1 MFNLEQAK
9 TREQARTLF
18 PSRPQRLTE
27 GAVTVYKNQFLEDTL
42 KSLIAGLWIY
52 FVMEHRLLGRTGFKV
67 SILAIGGCGPGV
79 APNLEEGLKAFE
91 NALEKGINMVDIAPS
106 YGEAETRL
114 AQLIRINRD
123 KLVVT
128 EKTLER
134 TREGAWRELRQ
145 TLSRF
150 NVENLDV
157 YQFHAVSTLEELEK
171 IFSEDGAMKAFLEA
185 REQGLIKYIG
195 ITAHSDMRI
204 VVKALERFD
213 FDTVLIPV
221 NVGSMLAP
229 APENDFKPVLKIALD
244 RDIGVIAIKAVAK
257 RRWVGERKYQT
268 WYEPLEEQ
276 EDIDRAVWFT
286 LSQNPVATYS
296 MACDIRLWPKIISA
310 GERFR
315 RLSEEEQEAVLNHFR
330 DRAVSP
336 LFPE

>member
-1 MFNLEQAK
+1 
-9 TREQARTLF
+9 
-18 PSRPQRLTE
+18 
-27 GAVTVYKNQFLEDTL
+27 
-42 KSLIAGLWIY
+42 
-52 FVMEHRLLGRTGFKV
+52 MEYRLLGRTGFKV

-114 AQLIRINRD
+114 AQLIRRNRG

-134 TREGAWRELRQ
+134 TREGAWMELRQ

-185 REQGLIKYIG
+185 REQDLIKYIG

-221 NVGSMLAP
+221 NVGSMIAP
-229 APENDFKPVLKIALD
+229 APENDFKPVLKIA
-244 RDIGVIAIKAVAK
+244 RERNTGVIAIKAIAK
-257 RRWVGERKYQT
+257 GKWIGERKYQT
-268 WYEPLEEQ
+268 WYEPMDEQ
-276 EDIDRAVWFT
+276 EDIDKAVWFT
-286 LSQNPVATYS
+286 LSQDPVATYS
-296 MACDIRLWPKIISA
+296 MACDIRLWPKIMSA
-310 GERFR
+310 GEEFR
-315 RLSEEEQEAVLNHFR
+315 KLSQEEQEDVISYFR
-330 DRAVSP
+330 NKGILP

>member
-1 MFNLEQAK
+1 
-9 TREQARTLF
+9 
-18 PSRPQRLTE
+18 
-27 GAVTVYKNQFLEDTL
+27 
-42 KSLIAGLWIY
+42 
-52 FVMEHRLLGRTGFKV
+52 MEYRLLGRTGFKV

-114 AQLIRINRD
+114 AQLIRRNRG

-134 TREGAWRELRQ
+134 TREGAWMELRQ

-185 REQGLIKYIG
+185 REQDLIKYIG

-221 NVGSMLAP
+221 NVGSMIAP
-229 APENDFKPVLKIALD
+229 APENDFKPVLKIA
-244 RDIGVIAIKAVAK
+244 RERNTGVIAIKAIAK
-257 RRWVGERKYQT
+257 GKWIGERKYQT
-268 WYEPLEEQ
+268 WYEPMDEQ
-276 EDIDRAVWFT
+276 EDIDKAVWFT
-286 LSQNPVATYS
+286 LSQDPVATYS
-296 MACDIRLWPKIISA
+296 MACDIRLWPKIMSA
-310 GERFR
+310 GEEFR
-315 RLSEEEQEAVLNHFR
+315 KLSQEEQEDVISYFRNKGVL
-330 DRAVSP
+330 P

>member
-1 MFNLEQAK
+1 
-9 TREQARTLF
+9 
-18 PSRPQRLTE
+18 
-27 GAVTVYKNQFLEDTL
+27 
-42 KSLIAGLWIY
+42 
-52 FVMEHRLLGRTGFKV
+52 MEYRCLGRTGFKV

-79 APNLEEGLKAFE
+79 ASSLEEGVKAFE
-91 NALEKGINMVDIAPS
+91 KAVEKGINVVDIAPS

-114 AQLIRINRD
+114 GRLIGKNRS
-123 KLVVT
+123 KLVIT

-150 NVENLDV
+150 EVKNIDV
-157 YQFHAVSTLEELEK
+157 YQFHAVSTLDELEK
-171 IFSEDGAMKAFLEA
+171 IFGEEGAMKCFLEA

-204 VVKALERFD
+204 VIKALEKFD

-221 NVGSMLAP
+221 NVGSMIAP
-229 APENDFKPVLKIALD
+229 APENDFKPVLKIAQD
-244 RDIGVIAIKAVAK
+244 RDIGIIAIKAIAK
-257 RRWVGERKYQT
+257 RRWGKERKYQT

-276 EDIDRAVWFT
+276 EDIDAALWFT
-286 LSQNPVATYS
+286 LSQDPVATYS

-310 GERFR
+310 GERFKK
-315 RLSEEEQEAVLNHFR
+315 LSQDDQKAVVNHFKNKGIL
-330 DRAVSP
+330 P

>member
-1 MFNLEQAK
+1 MWV
-9 TREQARTLF
+9 
-18 PSRPQRLTE
+18 S
-27 GAVTVYKNQFLEDTL
+27 
-42 KSLIAGLWIY
+42 
-52 FVMEHRLLGRTGFKV
+52 HRLCVELRESFREKLKKQDEDAFPVEYRILGRTGFKV
-67 SILAIGGCGPGV
+67 SILAIGGCGPGI
-79 APNLEEGLKAFE
+79 APNTEEGLKAFE
-91 NALEKGINMVDIAPS
+91 NAFEKGLNMVDVAPS
-106 YGEAETRL
+106 YGDAETRL
-114 AQLIRINRD
+114 GQIIRRNRSR
-123 KLVVT
+123 LVIT

-171 IFSEDGAMKAFLEA
+171 IFSEDGAMKAFQEA

-229 APENDFKPVLKIALD
+229 APENDFKPVLKIARN
-244 RDIGVIAIKAVAK
+244 RDIGVIAIKAIAR

-296 MACDIRLWPKIISA
+296 MACDISLWPKIISA

-330 DRAVSP
+330 DRSVFP